1 LNQDADSS
9 LSSANGTR
17 LEDGEASPW
26 LLGKEEQEKSDRR
39 VPTSP
44 RTPGAEP
51 GGDEP
56 TKSPKKKSPEDLVDA
71 GEKSSRSEEAAKEPK
86 RETSVL
92 RESRSDA
99 SKVSHC
105 VLGRCC
111 I

>member
-39 VPTSP
+39 VLTSP